1 MQERSPS
8 PVYAEP
14 SIDKKKLAQSSSV
27 EMLVKKQGEPA
38 IEERSASPEYAE
50 VDDARRCSKGYTID
64 VIGEGERHYYHSLE
78 EPIDSEV
85 VTKGNVGHN
94 SKDYTVKSTV
104 EQHYYHRLEC
114 PNAGSIS
121 GNNNQ

>member
-14 SIDKKKLAQSSSV
+14 SIDKKKLAQASSV
-27 EMLVKKQGEPA
+27 EMLVKNGDSA

-50 VDDARRCSKGYTID
+50 VDDASRRSKGCTID
-64 VIGEGERHYYHSLE
+64 AIGEGERHYYHSLE
-78 EPIDSEV
+78 EPTDSEV
-85 VTKGNVGHN
+85 VSEANVGRK
-94 SKDYTVKSTV
+94 SKDYTVQSTV
-104 EQHYYHRLEC
+104 EQHYYHSLEC

-121 GNNNQ
+121 GNN